1 MVSPQE
7 VSCGARI
14 LVLVLVLTPN
24 LLLLVLILLKAGESV
39 KQDRAM
45 GISRMELQHL
55 SLQER
60 SRLPYHHP
68 KAD

>member
-24 LLLLVLILLKAGESV
+24 LLLLVLILVKADESV
-39 KQDRAM
+39 KQ
-45 GISRMELQHL
+45 E
-55 SLQER
+55 
-60 SRLPYHHP
+60 
-68 KAD
+68 